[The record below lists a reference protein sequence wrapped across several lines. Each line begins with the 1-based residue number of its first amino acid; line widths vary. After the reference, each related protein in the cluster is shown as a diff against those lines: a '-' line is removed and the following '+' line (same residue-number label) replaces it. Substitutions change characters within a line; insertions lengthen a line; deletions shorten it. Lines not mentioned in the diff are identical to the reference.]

1 MDSRGIVERQN
12 RSKTRMKTIYYF
24 TAEWCQPC
32 KRTRPIVEELNR
44 EQTTAGFQII
54 DVDDNPDLVKNF
66 GVQSVPTFI
75 LFDNG
80 VQKKRVIGSQTR
92 EQLEELINY
101 EETIQKDI

>member
-1 MDSRGIVERQN
+1 
-12 RSKTRMKTIYYF
+12 MKTIYYF

-54 DVDDNPDLVKNF
+54 DVDDNSTLVKNF
-66 GVQSVPTFI
+66 GIQSVPTFI
-75 LFDNG
+75 LFSDG
-80 VQKKRVIGSQTR
+80 VEKKRVIGSQTR

-101 EETIQKDI
+101 EETIQEDIQS